1 MRRATFPECGALGV
15 VMSIAEGYSRRS
27 FLTSASATIV
37 MGVAPA
43 ALRAVPARPGEDN
56 LADLSAVEA
65 VAQISRG
72 DISAEHYARALL
84 ERCTAGHTLNGF
96 ISFEPER
103 VLEDARRCD
112 KQRRAG
118 VRPGALFGLPIP
130 IKDCVNTRDYPTTAG
145 TPGLRH
151 FRPTDDAP
159 LVNSLRRAGAIVLG
173 KTNMHELGYGWTSN
187 NESFGPVRN
196 PYDTTRIPGGSSG
209 GTAAV
214 VAARMAPLGV
224 GEDTNGS
231 IRIPAA
237 LCGIAGLRPTTG
249 RYPTYGCV
257 PLSPVFDQVGP
268 LARTVADLALFDS
281 VIANDWRPLRPRP
294 LRGLRLGVIRDY
306 WYRDLDPELERIT
319 NAALERLREAGVE
332 LVESEF
338 PQLANVYESITVPAI
353 THDVGPAIGRYLK
366 EYRVGLNFEQLVS
379 QASPGVR
386 DDLRQVFPG
395 GTDFVSDG
403 AYEVIVNKKLPE
415 LRRLYQDY
423 FSRTGVAA
431 IVFPATAVPA
441 PPVGAEDDVSIGNR
455 RISLFTALARN
466 ITPTGSAA
474 IPGLV
479 LPAGLTSSGLPVA
492 IELDAPAGTDRAL
505 LALGM
510 SVADVLG
517 PVPPPRI

>member
-1 MRRATFPECGALGV
+1 
-15 VMSIAEGYSRRS
+15 MSIAEGYSRRS
-27 FLTSASATIV
+27 FLTGTSATIV
-37 MGVAPA
+37 MGVAPTT
-43 ALRAVPARPGEDN
+43 LRAVPAGPGADN

-65 VAQISRG
+65 VAQMSRG
-72 DISAEHYARALL
+72 DISAEHYARALVA
-84 ERCTAGHTLNGF
+84 RCTAGHALNTF
-96 ISFEPER
+96 VSFEPER
-103 VLEDARRCD
+103 VMQEARRCD
-112 KQRRAG
+112 SQRRAG

-159 LVNSLRRAGAIVLG
+159 LVKSLRQAGAIVLG

-196 PYDTTRIPGGSSG
+196 PYDATRIPGGSSG
-209 GTAAV
+209 GAAAS
-214 VAARMAPLGV
+214 VAAHMAPLGV
-224 GEDTNGS
+224 GADTNGS

-237 LCGIAGLRPTTG
+237 LCGVAGLRPTTG
-249 RYPTYGCV
+249 RYPI
-257 PLSPVFDQVGP
+257 
-268 LARTVADLALFDS
+268 ARTIVDLALFDS
-281 VIANDWRPLRPRP
+281 VIANDWRPLQARP

-306 WYRDLDPELERIT
+306 WYRDLDPELEHVT
-319 NAALERLREAGVE
+319 NSALERLREAGVE
-332 LVESEF
+332 IVESEF
-338 PQLANVYESITVPAI
+338 PQLANLHESITTPVI
-353 THDVGPAIGRYLK
+353 THDVGPALGSYLK
-366 EYRVGLNFEQLVS
+366 EYRVGLNFEQLVN

-386 DDLRQVFPG
+386 DDLRQVLAG

-403 AYEVIVNKKLPE
+403 AYEIIVNKKLPE

-441 PPVGAEDDVSIGNR
+441 LPVGAEGDVSIGNR

-479 LPAGLTSSGLPVA
+479 LPAGLTASGLPVG

-510 SVADVLG
+510 SVTEVLG
-517 PVPPPRI
+517 AVPPPRI